1 MAGAHGVGVSCSLAQ
16 RQRFFPCCPY
26 AYVLQ
31 EIRKVYCDPLN
42 GFLGKLGLQDGSWP
56 PRLNQGH
63 PAFSRGALAVWDRI
77 YPLCFLRSR
86 AGCQL
91 GWCTEICW
99 DGASPRVKCLGV
111 TNSHPSS
118 QHSFPLSCSSPL
130 PLFLPSAALS
140 HPLLSCSAGDARA
153 PGESQQPGW
162 GPGLR
167 VPRRQRELDGA
178 AGFPPLLHR
187 ILRGARKRLEVPLQ
201 GLHQWRRYSII
212 PWSSHISPSLSW
224 AGGMCL

>member
-1 MAGAHGVGVSCSLAQ
+1 MGSHLSPLFSPQQSRMSAGVVHRDLLGRGVPKGQMSWGHKFTPEFSALFPSLLL
-16 RQRFFPCCPY
+16 F
-26 AYVLQ
+26 
-31 EIRKVYCDPLN
+31 
-42 GFLGKLGLQDGSWP
+42 
-56 PRLNQGH
+56 
-63 PAFSRGALAVWDRI
+63 
-77 YPLCFLRSR
+77 
-86 AGCQL
+86 
-91 GWCTEICW
+91 
-99 DGASPRVKCLGV
+99 
-111 TNSHPSS
+111 
-118 QHSFPLSCSSPL
+118 PL

-153 PGESQQPGW
+153 PGESQQPGR